1 MCVVWFQ
8 IKTGYHETI
17 TMFFIHLV
25 SKAIKEGM
33 DANMTFEQFLRQN
46 QHLTDHQLLLE
57 YYNKDTL
64 FQEAARHK
72 YEHIET
78 LKIPF

>member
-1 MCVVWFQ
+1 MFQ

-25 SKAIKEGM
+25 SKAIQEGM
-33 DANMTFEQFLRQN
+33 DANMTFEQFLKQN
-46 QHLTDHQLLLE
+46 QHLTDQQLLLE

-64 FQEAARHK
+64 FQEEARHK
-72 YEHIET
+72 
-78 LKIPF
+78 